1 MRAVAFQAKQTVKQK
16 GLPFSPIALTYL
28 GVLPPGGIAFFFW
41 LSNYKQIC
49 FEEQGSQ
56 IFCNSLRMD
65 IHSQVWQKVFPQI
78 FGVIKLMFGHVKHKH
93 RNLPFQDKI
102 LSMMLEQEA

>member
-1 MRAVAFQAKQTVKQK
+1 MCAVVFQAKQTLETDRLTFLTHCTVIPWSAAT
-16 GLPFSPIALTYL
+16 GLDCFI
-28 GVLPPGGIAFFFW
+28 W

-65 IHSQVWQKVFPQI
+65 IHSQVWQKEFSQI
-78 FGVIKLMFGHVKHKH
+78 FRVIKLMFGHVKHKH
-93 RNLPFQDKI
+93 RNLPFQNKI
-102 LSMMLEQEA
+102 RSMMLEQEA

>member
-1 MRAVAFQAKQTVKQK
+1 
-16 GLPFSPIALTYL
+16 
-28 GVLPPGGIAFFFW
+28 
-41 LSNYKQIC
+41 
-49 FEEQGSQ
+49 
-56 IFCNSLRMD
+56 MD
-65 IHSQVWQKVFPQI
+65 IHSQVWQKVFSLI